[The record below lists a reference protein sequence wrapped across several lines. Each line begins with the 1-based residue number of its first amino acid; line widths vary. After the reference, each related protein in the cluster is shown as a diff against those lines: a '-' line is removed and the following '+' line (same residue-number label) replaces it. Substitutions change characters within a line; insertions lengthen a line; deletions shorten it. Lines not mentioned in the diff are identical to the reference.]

1 MGSIQQGINQL
12 ISTAAIGLGLYTRSP
27 AGQANA
33 ATQQAERAEKAAA
46 GYKTTLA
53 NQEVFTGTPEEQALK
68 HQGMQA
74 LYKSSR
80 DSAVKSR
87 LQALNLNPTQE
98 RVDSYLDSYA
108 NQQAEIREEN
118 AQSAASRSAQAARQA
133 MNRMR
138 SLGMDQIKQNQTR
151 RNFMDYLK
159 NQNSSLGK
167 IGDLPENIQKAIAKS
182 YSAAERKKLM
192 DAEETKKEGK
202 DGRKVSSKRTT
213 KE

>member
-12 ISTAAIGLGLYTRSP
+12 ISTAAIGVGLYTRSP

-33 ATQQAERAEKAAA
+33 ATQQAESAERAAA

-53 NQEVFTGTPEEQALK
+53 NPDAFTGAPQEQALK
-68 HQGMQA
+68 RQGMQA

-98 RVDSYLDSYA
+98 RVDAYLDSYA
-108 NQQAEIREEN
+108 KQQAEVREEN
-118 AQSAASRSAQAARQA
+118 AQSAASRAAQAARQA
-133 MNRMR
+133 MDRMR
-138 SLGMDQIKQNQTR
+138 TLGMDQIQQKKTR

-159 NQNSSLGK
+159 EQSSSLGK
-167 IGDLPENIQKAIAKS
+167 VGDLPANIQKVIAKS
-182 YSAAERKKLM
+182 YSAAERKKLL
-192 DAEETKKEGK
+192 DAEEKKEGK
-202 DGRKVSSKRTT
+202 DGRKV
-213 KE
+213 